1 MSLASPGEAVQL
13 VLLPVGVE
21 EEAHPASEICRG
33 VAGGAVE
40 AGPASHSAL
49 QHAVGDHGDLQDDED
64 DDS

>member
-1 MSLASPGEAVQL
+1 MSQSSPGEAVQL

-21 EEAHPASEICRG
+21 EEAHPASEVCRA

-40 AGPASHSAL
+40 AGPPCDSSL
-49 QHAVGDHGDLQDDED
+49 QNAVGNHCDLEDDED